1 MSGGAGPGGAPG
13 GGPALGGQN
22 PNYYDDRER
31 ERGRDNVSYAFSH
44 GAEGA

>member
-1 MSGGAGPGGAPG
+1 MSGGAGPG

-22 PNYYDDRER
+22 PNYYDDRT
-31 ERGRDNVSYAFSH
+31 RGDNVSVTKTFSH